1 MTMSRSI
8 VAIVEGYGDVK
19 SVPVLLSRILRF
31 MKVYTVHPDQEPIR
45 QKRQGI
51 VKEGKLEEAI
61 EMAMKKRKN
70 VGAILVLLDADK
82 DCPAKLGPELLRRAK
97 HATRLPVAVVLAKR
111 EFEAWFLG
119 SMESYR
125 GFMGIRAD
133 AAAPENPEMVG
144 AKGRIEGLCQGMQY
158 TPSVHQAEFASRM
171 DVSRCRERCPSFDKL
186 LRDVEALVKAM
197 VPETK
202 GP

>member
-1 MTMSRSI
+1 MMSVGI
-8 VAIVEGYGDVK
+8 VAIVEGHGDAN

-31 MKVYTVHPDQEPIR
+31 MNVDTVHPDKPIR
-45 QKRQGI
+45 QKRQQI
-51 VKEGKLEEAI
+51 VKKGELEKAI
-61 EMAMKKRKN
+61 VELAMKKRKN

-82 DCPAKLGPELLRRAK
+82 DCPATLGPALLMRAK
-97 HATRLPVAVVLAKR
+97 QATHLPVAVVLAKR

-119 SMESYR
+119 CIESFR
-125 GFMGIRAD
+125 GFKGIPAD
-133 AAAPENPEMVG
+133 AEAPENPETLG
-144 AKGRIEGLCQGMQY
+144 GKGQFKRFCKGIKY
-158 TPSVHQAEFASRM
+158 APSVYQAEFARRI
-171 DVSRCRERCPSFDKL
+171 DVSLCRERCPSFDKL